1 VVFVLFCFLLLFVG
15 KRFISP
21 VHRYFEPFLCWTWTT
36 DSRRAIFFLSDT
48 GQRTVDHGGGGFVGN
63 SNTPNQLHTRMN
75 ALRLASRLSSRVA
88 ATSYSQ
94 VLPRGAGSS
103 LSFVAAPTNT
113 YGRSMSSLSTASS
126 KAPALHELGSV
137 DHAFTDDRVDRIAEP
152 ERRAFTYLLLS
163 GVRFAY
169 ASTARVLVVK
179 FVSSMSAS
187 ADVLALASAEF
198 DVSAVSPGKTIT
210 VKWRGKPVFIR
221 HRTPSEIATEA
232 TVPLSALRDEEADE
246 DRVLQPNWLVVLGIC
261 THLGCVPISGAG
273 DFGGW
278 FCPCHGSHYDV
289 SGRIRKGPAPL
300 NLEVPPY
307 KFTGDA
313 KILIG

>member
-1 VVFVLFCFLLLFVG
+1 
-15 KRFISP
+15 
-21 VHRYFEPFLCWTWTT
+21 
-36 DSRRAIFFLSDT
+36 
-48 GQRTVDHGGGGFVGN
+48 
-63 SNTPNQLHTRMN
+63 MN
-75 ALRLASRLSSRVA
+75 ALRLASRLAPRTAGRAVLNQPKVSSGISALQHPLV
-88 ATSYSQ
+88 
-94 VLPRGAGSS
+94 SS
-103 LSFVAAPTNT
+103 NF
-113 YGRSMSSLSTASS
+113 ST
-126 KAPALHELGSV
+126 KAPELHELGSV
-137 DHAFTDDRVDRIAEP
+137 DSGYTADRVDRVAEP

-198 DVSAVSPGKTIT
+198 DLSDVSVGKTIT

-221 HRTPSEIATEA
+221 HRTAGEIATEES
-232 TVPLSALRDEEADE
+232 VPLAQLRDQESDEERTLKAE
-246 DRVLQPNWLVVLGIC
+246 WLVVLGIC
-261 THLGCVPISGAG
+261 THLGCVPLSGAG
-273 DFGGW
+273 DYNGW

-307 KFTGDA
+307 KFTEDA